1 MTLDNFLLWLSSM
14 HEGSWAQFRSAIERL
29 NVDPSDQLAKFDH
42 DVQQAEQ
49 GSDLP
54 IYQHVRYAMQRLG
67 HVEFFAA
74 EIDNGWRVVPPSIVF
89 QSEPSAHAI
98 LCGARSPEILED
110 LHALS
115 GTNVEISGS
124 QGGPSRICLRGPT
137 PRTIAKNLIGLG
149 FHVQHAASTTI
160 LASLPG
166 ARDFTAWL
174 PSTIPENTGWTVH
187 RFSRSRLQ
195 WTEDFPQNAS
205 RAAYGLF
212 RFRLGFQRLYFLRWR
227 GRCYSVNVQVGKY
240 AVLRRRA
247 GLLRYNR
254 NDQIFSVPPMCRPP
268 PLIDR
273 ALILCSG
280 LLPRLNQNSQRLEY
294 TDVPPEVVRIAAQ
307 LLRQEAR

>member
-1 MTLDNFLLWLSSM
+1 M
-14 HEGSWAQFRSAIERL
+14 HEGSWAQFRSAVERL
-29 NVDPSDQLAKFDH
+29 NVDPSGQSAQLD
-42 DVQQAEQ
+42 DGVQQAEQ

-54 IYQHVRYAMQRLG
+54 IFHHVRYALQRLG

-89 QSEPSAHAI
+89 QSEPSANAI
-98 LCGARSPEILED
+98 LCGARSPEILEN
-110 LHALS
+110 LHALP
-115 GTNVEISGS
+115 GTNVEVSGS
-124 QGGPSRICLRGPT
+124 QGGPSRICLRGPG
-137 PRTIAKNLIGLG
+137 PRTIAKKLIGLG

-166 ARDFTAWL
+166 ARDFTAWR
-174 PSTIPENTGWTVH
+174 PSTIPETTGWAVH

-195 WTEDFPQNAS
+195 WAEDSQENAA
-205 RAAYGLF
+205 RAAYGLY
-212 RFRLGFQRLYFLRWR
+212 RFRLGFQRFYFLRWR
-227 GRCYSVNVQVGKY
+227 GRCYNVNVQVGKY
-240 AVLRRRA
+240 AVLRRRP

-254 NDQIFSVPPMCRPP
+254 KDRVFSVPPICRPP

-307 LLRQEAR
+307 LLAQEAR